1 MEFKDCPDM
10 HLVITSLGPIIEY
23 DGIDRGPPHGDNVGI
38 KDTQQPQEEDR
49 EACES
54 QETDT
59 GLGWIFWNQEGTVKI
74 ESDSEGENA
83 QQEDKE
89 SQQGAIDQL
98 FRELDPKMEEYN
110 SRPAEEKPLTW
121 SILQNAEFLAAR
133 SLLLGPPD
141 RQQL

>member
-1 MEFKDCPDM
+1 MPATPQIGL
-10 HLVITSLGPIIEY
+10 HASGQITRFLA
-23 DGIDRGPPHGDNVGI
+23 
-38 KDTQQPQEEDR
+38 TQQPQEEDR
-49 EACES
+49 EASGS

-74 ESDSEGENA
+74 ESESEGEND
-83 QQEDKE
+83 QREDKE

-98 FRELDPKMEEYN
+98 FREIDPEMEEYN

-121 SILQNAEFLAAR
+121 FILQNAEFLAAR